1 MNIPDQI
8 TIRPIDDLIPYA
20 RNARTHT
27 PGQIAA
33 IAGSMR
39 EFGWTNPV
47 LIDAK
52 GGIVAGHGR
61 VLAARQL
68 GLTDI
73 PCIELAH
80 LTDTQRRAYILA
92 DNQLAINGSGWDMEL
107 LKLELTEL
115 KALDF
120 DLDLTGFDADE
131 LAGIDLSGEDATEG
145 DTGEAQQ
152 TMSERFGIPPFSVLN
167 AREGWWQ
174 ARKQAWIALGIQSEL
189 GRGENLTNPP
199 GATDGGGGLLIDG
212 YRRQAGGVDM
222 DQQRNQRERIELL
235 PQPNATPGGSLMPA
249 MNYRNKQ
256 RGDGKGRPIADTAP

>member
-8 TIRPIDDLIPYA
+8 TVRPIDDLIPYA

-27 PGQIAA
+27 PAQIAA

-47 LIDAK
+47 LIDAQ

-115 KALDF
+115 KAEDF
-120 DLDLTGFDADE
+120 NLDLTGFDADE
-131 LAGIDLSGEDATEG
+131 LAGIDLNGEPESLPDSSATEIDPDDYQMG
-145 DTGEAQQ
+145 CKCPRCGFEFDD
-152 TMSERFGIPPFSVLN
+152 
-167 AREGWWQ
+167 
-174 ARKQAWIALGIQSEL
+174 KQA
-189 GRGENLTNPP
+189 
-199 GATDGGGGLLIDG
+199 
-212 YRRQAGGVDM
+212 
-222 DQQRNQRERIELL
+222 
-235 PQPNATPGGSLMPA
+235 
-249 MNYRNKQ
+249 
-256 RGDGKGRPIADTAP
+256 